1 MRRLL
6 TLSLAA
12 LAVATSVGAGAAT
25 AQPHGQ
31 YPQGRHE
38 EWRDNR
44 QDERRDDR
52 RDDRRD
58 RRHDSRYG
66 QWNGNW
72 GHYPSPPP
80 RHWKG
85 RHNGWY
91 GHVRSC
97 QIRYRSYSPARD
109 LYFTGR
115 IWTRCRL

>member
-12 LAVATSVGAGAAT
+12 LAVASSVGAGAAT
-25 AQPHGQ
+25 AQP
-31 YPQGRHE
+31 YNRNPQERH
-38 EWRDNR
+38 DMS
-44 QDERRDDR
+44 RDDR

-58 RRHDSRYG
+58 QRHDSRYG

-80 RHWKG
+80 RHWRG

-91 GHVRSC
+91 GHVRAC